1 MVEHLN
7 VTQKVVSPTPEKTKL
22 FLQLE
27 KKIWKNDDGGILF
40 WLVIVAYNGNY
51 KLKWSGP

>member
-22 FLQLE
+22 FLLFVSLE
-27 KKIWKNDDGGILF
+27 HVYIGNVANDMF
-40 WLVIVAYNGNY
+40 ANGMFPNE
-51 KLKWSGP
+51 